1 MPKRTGRPPG
11 LKTDGPKIRRLRVE
25 HGLTKVELAAR
36 LGLNEESIRRAERG
50 GPLGDVT
57 TSRLA
62 KALGVRMS
70 DISDWTGGDD
80 TGSEP
85 EPKAL
90 AS

>member
-11 LKTDGPKIRRLRVE
+11 LKTYGPKIKALRVE
-25 HGLTKVELAAR
+25 HGLTKVQLAAR

-62 KALGVRMS
+62 KALGVTMR
-70 DISDWTGGDD
+70 DISDWDGEDV
-80 TGSEP
+80 SEP
-85 EPKAL
+85 ETPARIS
-90 AS
+90 A